1 MNNETPTIKTAI
13 SAQSSLGK
21 DLLVAMV
28 DALRKTSPAAWGSM
42 TQEQQQDVIDG
53 LAHRIQVH
61 VVQAI
66 STLAQAQHIVIE
78 AHVDSVTFKD
88 GVKATLTAMKG
99 DGAHQLADAQGSS
112 VLVVITDATK
122 YLETMDQVRGEADQR
137 ALPGL
142 EA

>member
-1 MNNETPTIKTAI
+1 MNNETPAIKPVIA
-13 SAQSSLGK
+13 AQASLGK
-21 DLLVAMV
+21 DLLIAMV
-28 DALRKTSPAAWGSM
+28 EAIRKTSPAAWSSM
-42 TQEQQQDVIDG
+42 AQEQQQDVIDG

-61 VVQAI
+61 VVQAV
-66 STLAQAQHIVIE
+66 STLAQAEHIVIE

-122 YLETMDQVRGEADQR
+122 YLETMDQVRGDADQR
-137 ALPGL
+137 SLPGL